1 MLGFSPLASAAL
13 ADDGLSSATLSAVGV
28 TAQTPVVSSS
38 SVSQAHT
45 LSATGVSTSSPV
57 VSDTSFAQAFAL
69 TPSSI
74 STGTP
79 VVDNATSAQSFS
91 LVPSS
96 ISTATPVVDN
106 TTASQTS
113 VFNTSDLSTPA
124 PTVGSTGITQV
135 HSVSLNDTTSGT
147 PVTDSP
153 DLDESQSLTPLGIA
167 TGSPTLDSP
176 VLSAFDLQL
185 SPTGVTTGTPDL
197 GDERLGGYNN
207 ARNNFFDG
215 AVSNRSGYFETNS
228 SYYYSNFWSAVPSSS
243 ITNTSTY
250 IQFTGYIKQQYSN
263 QSLWK
268 SATFTLYKSGSV
280 PVTISIGSTAYSSGN
295 PPSAGSSGHVGLDD
309 IVSGDN
315 ELSWLD
321 DSFSHSTAD
330 STAFPVEVVSNRTD
344 GTLKLQNLSGTTVYD
359 TYNRPNWSTGGQTG
373 FMFGGGFT
381 VNRWRVDILAI
392 YYGNYYTDAS
402 RVYSTRF
409 SPPQPFTTN
418 DTALTHLL
426 TGVGLLGFDTGTPV
440 VGDAGLILNTEITLS
455 GVDSETPSVGSA
467 PLEQS
472 HTFSTSAVDCQ
483 QPVVSAASLS
493 QDHSVQAEDLS
504 TQTPIVDDCDLSQT
518 ESLSATSVSSGSP
531 VVGIPTFAQ
540 HNANLP
546 VGVISGVPNVGSP
559 LYQRNEPVDDIVSG
573 TPTVGSADLT
583 ETTLSI
589 SANSVSSSAPDLN
602 NVTFFQGHSLSAS
615 NVASLLA
622 DVGQTSFVFKGKVG
636 ALNSVTV
643 NLSKNSTAVNLSKNS
658 TTVNLSK
665 NSVG

>member
-1 MLGFSPLASAAL
+1 MLGFSPLASAPL

-28 TAQTPVVSSS
+28 TAQAPVVSSS
-38 SVSQAHT
+38 SVSQTHT
-45 LSATGVSTSSPV
+45 LSATGVSTASPV
-57 VSDTSFAQAFAL
+57 VSDASFSQSFTLSA
-69 TPSSI
+69 TSI

-79 VVDNATSAQSFS
+79 VVDNTTSTQSFS
-91 LVPSS
+91 LAPSS
-96 ISTATPVVDN
+96 VSTGTPVVDN
-106 TTASQTS
+106 TTISQTS
-113 VFNTSDLSTPA
+113 VFNTSDLSASA
-124 PTVGSTGITQV
+124 PTVGVTGITQV

-153 DLDESQSLTPLGIA
+153 ELGESQSLTPLGIT

-185 SPTGVTTGTPDL
+185 SPVEVTTGTPDL
-197 GDERLGGYNN
+197 GDQRLGGYTN

-215 AVSNRSGYFETNS
+215 AVSNRSDYFETSS

-243 ITNTSTY
+243 ITNNSTY
-250 IQFTGYIKQQYSN
+250 VQFTGYIKRQYSGY
-263 QSLWK
+263 SSWY

-280 PVTISIGSTAYSSGN
+280 PVTISSPTLAYSSGN

-309 IVSGDN
+309 IVSGSN
-315 ELSWLD
+315 ELSWMD

-330 STAFPVEVVSNRTD
+330 STAFPVEVNSSTSS
-344 GTLKLQNLSGTTVYD
+344 GQLTLENLSGTTVYD

-392 YYGNYYTDAS
+392 YSGNYYTDSS

-409 SPPQPFTTN
+409 DPPQPFTTN

-472 HTFSTSAVDCQ
+472 HTLSTSDVDCQ
-483 QPVVSAASLS
+483 QPVVNGTSLS

-504 TQTPIVDDCDLSQT
+504 TQTPVVNNCDLSQT
-518 ESLSATSVSSGSP
+518 ESLSANDVSSGNS
-531 VVGIPTFAQ
+531 VVGTPTFTQ
-540 HNANLP
+540 VNANLP
-546 VGVISGVPNVGSP
+546 VGIISGVPDVESP
-559 LYQRNEPVDDIVSG
+559 FYQRNEPVDDIVSG

-643 NLSKNSTAVNLSKNS
+643 NLSKNST
-658 TTVNLSK
+658 TVNLSK